1 MAATGGT
8 FSVRWNGG
16 ACPSGIIA
24 LRLNSVDWDEGR
36 IGVDSPKTEH
46 QVEKESRIISMLREL
61 RPYLEERWHQA
72 YPGETHFI
80 IRYRDPKQNLRTTLT
95 KIIKRA
101 DLQPW
106 PKIWHNMRASRQT
119 ELE

>member
-1 MAATGGT
+1 M
-8 FSVRWNGG
+8 
-16 ACPSGIIA
+16 
-24 LRLNSVDWDEGR
+24 DWDEGR

-46 QVEKESRIISMLREL
+46 HVGKESRIISMLREL

-106 PKIWHNMRASRQT
+106 PKSWHNMRANRQT
-119 ELE
+119 ELEEVFPSHVVCAWMGNSERVARMHYL